1 MKTLSALVLSLS
13 LLSACERAETQPAVV
28 EPTVEQT
35 GSALTANTTANRE
48 ALNRLGVGW
57 TLIAPGLAEKRTHS
71 GTMHAAL
78 NEQGNEA
85 LRARLR
91 DSLAV
96 AEAAFAKEPT
106 AEREAQVRQLREAVA
121 QPTPTL
127 PKSAPGEGTTAGI
140 GLSTNFTGYG
150 TCTGGGP
157 TGTFRV
163 TSTSDWSAPFPVLGE
178 AAAVSGGWDSWYG
191 YTASSGSSSTTRESS
206 GPCGTPITGWHGHRV
221 SGTDPAT
228 GSAVKAEGALW
239 LMSCTPD
246 CAPPP
251 PPPSI
256 CGPGYVLCSDY
267 CGEERCYRGTSCPA
281 RTPKPWICP

>member
-1 MKTLSALVLSLS
+1 MKTLSAIVLSLS
-13 LLSACERAETQPAVV
+13 LLSACDRTESPSAVV
-28 EPTVEQT
+28 DPAVEQT
-35 GSALTANTTANRE
+35 GTALTADATAARE
-48 ALNRLGVGW
+48 ALNRLGAGW
-57 TLIAPGLAEKRTHS
+57 TLIAPGLAEKRTQG

-78 NEQGNEA
+78 NEQGNAA
-85 LRARLR
+85 LRARFR

-96 AEAAFAKEPT
+96 AEADFAKEPT

-157 TGTFRV
+157 TGTFAV
-163 TSTSDWSAPFPVLGE
+163 TSITEWSAPFAVFGE
-178 AAAVSGGWDSWYG
+178 AAAVSGAVSTWNG
-191 YTASSGSSSTTRESS
+191 YTASAGTVSTTATSS

-228 GSAVKAEGALW
+228 GSAVKAEGAFW
-239 LMSCTPD
+239 LMSCTPN
-246 CAPPP
+246 CAPLPP
-251 PPPSI
+251 PWCS
-256 CGPGYVLCSDY
+256 GPGERICQDNCGDEYCSK
-267 CGEERCYRGTSCPA
+267 GTSCP
-281 RTPKPWICP
+281 TPRPRFCN

>member
-1 MKTLSALVLSLS
+1 MKTLSAIVLSLS
-13 LLSACERAETQPAVV
+13 LLSACDRTESPSAVV
-28 EPTVEQT
+28 DPTVEQT
-35 GSALTANTTANRE
+35 GTALSADATTDRD
-48 ALNRLGVGW
+48 ALNRLGAGW
-57 TLIAPGLAEKRTHS
+57 TLIAPGLAEKRTQG

-78 NEQGNEA
+78 NEQGNAA
-85 LRARLR
+85 LRARFR

-106 AEREAQVRQLREAVA
+106 AEREAQVQQLRGAVA
-121 QPTPTL
+121 QPTTAL
-127 PKSAPGEGTTAGI
+127 PKSAPAEGTTAGI
-140 GLSTNFTGYG
+140 GLWTNFTGYG

-178 AAAVSGGWDSWYG
+178 AAAVSGVKDSWYG
-191 YTASSGSSSTTRESS
+191 YTANSGSASTTVESS

-228 GSAVKAEGALW
+228 GSAVKAEGAFW

>member
-13 LLSACERAETQPAVV
+13 LLSACERAETRPAVV

-71 GTMHAAL
+71 GTIHAAL
-78 NEQGNEA
+78 NEQGNAA

-106 AEREAQVRQLREAVA
+106 AEREAQVRQLRKAVA

-163 TSTSDWSAPFPVLGE
+163 TSTSDWSAPFPVFGE
-178 AAAVSGGWDSWYG
+178 AAAVSGGKDSWYG
-191 YTASSGSSSTTRESS
+191 YTASSGSASTTVESS
-206 GPCGTPITGWHGHRV
+206 GPCGVAISGWHGHRV
-221 SGTDPAT
+221 SGIDPAT
-228 GSAVKAEGALW
+228 GSAVKAEGAFW